1 MVDIDDPDMM
11 VDSFT
16 MPNISQSNID
26 YQTLLA
32 NSDHAKFTI
41 EPGVLP
47 VGIDTHTATD
57 IYQTLI
63 ALNLDT
69 TVNDCLDKLLN
80 DECTESTRENALYD
94 YYALQL
100 LPLQKAVRGHVLQFE
115 WHQNSLLT
123 NTHPNFLSKIRNINV
138 QDALLTSQLYKNH
151 ELLKL
156 ERKKT
161 EAVAR
166 LKSMNKSAI
175 NQYNRRQDKKNKRLK
190 FGHRLIAT
198 HTNLERDEQKRAE
211 KRQKNVYRL

>member
-1 MVDIDDPDMM
+1 MAQTESKKEENETVPNAAGTASNNSKALTEQNKPPKPQKPVPLNVLQDQYKEAVKVVDMDDPDIM

-16 MPNISQSNID
+16 MPNVCHGSID
-26 YQTLLA
+26 YQTLLD

-123 NTHPNFLSKIRNINV
+123 NTHPNFLSKIRNINI
-138 QDALLTSQLYKNH
+138 QDALLTNQLYKN
-151 ELLKL
+151 L
-156 ERKKT
+156 
-161 EAVAR
+161 
-166 LKSMNKSAI
+166 S
-175 NQYNRRQDKKNKRLK
+175 
-190 FGHRLIAT
+190 LI
-198 HTNLERDEQKRAE
+198 HI
-211 KRQKNVYRL
+211 